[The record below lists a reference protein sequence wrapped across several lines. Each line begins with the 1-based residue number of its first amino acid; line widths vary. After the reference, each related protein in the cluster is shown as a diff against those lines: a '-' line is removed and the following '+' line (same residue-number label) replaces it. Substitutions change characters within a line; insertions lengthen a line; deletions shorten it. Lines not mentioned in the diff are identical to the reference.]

1 MRASLVL
8 MAIPP
13 AGGVGY
19 LYVCL
24 CIDIGKHLYVYI
36 HTRLLT
42 ALLCTSVGAGL
53 CQPHIPALKQKKD
66 AQGSELCCSESA
78 FCPPAQAH
86 EMSKCVFSL
95 LKVCLIHRNH

>member
-1 MRASLVL
+1 M
-8 MAIPP
+8 
-13 AGGVGY
+13 
-19 LYVCL
+19 CT
-24 CIDIGKHLYVYI
+24 YI
-36 HTRLLT
+36 HIYSLLS
-42 ALLCTSVGAGL
+42 CVPSVGADL

>member
-1 MRASLVL
+1 

-24 CIDIGKHLYVYI
+24 CIDIGKHLYVHI

-42 ALLCTSVGAGL
+42 APLCTSVGAGL

-78 FCPPAQAH
+78 FCPPAQAN
-86 EMSKCVFSL
+86 VFFHF
-95 LKVCLIHRNH
+95 LKSASYTEIIKGNAG